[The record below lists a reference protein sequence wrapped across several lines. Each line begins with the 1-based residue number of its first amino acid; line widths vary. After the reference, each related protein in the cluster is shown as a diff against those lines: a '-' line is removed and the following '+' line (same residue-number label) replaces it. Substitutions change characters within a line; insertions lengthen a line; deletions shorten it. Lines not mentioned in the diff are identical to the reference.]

1 MLTNEMLLLSSE
13 QLADYNAWAADI
25 SAAFFEEDC
34 IESLEISL
42 VFSFSVLGRSVEAR
56 VGHSTMHTLVLESA
70 I

>member
-13 QLADYNAWAADI
+13 QLAAYNAWAGEI

-56 VGHSTMHTLVLESA
+56 VGQSTTHTLVLESA